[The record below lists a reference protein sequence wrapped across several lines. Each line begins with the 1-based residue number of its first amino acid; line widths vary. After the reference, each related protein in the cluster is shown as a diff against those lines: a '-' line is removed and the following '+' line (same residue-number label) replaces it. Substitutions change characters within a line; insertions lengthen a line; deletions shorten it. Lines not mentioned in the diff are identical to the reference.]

1 MEVGGPSS
9 KLWIVADGQRVER
22 AARARGA
29 DLGSGSPVV
38 FVDDAA
44 EYVAPADLAGAW
56 LVMARQRGYKL
67 ASAVRASLVVVADV
81 VGEHRL

>member
-1 MEVGGPSS
+1 MGPSCGSSRTANAFNALGGPGV
-9 KLWIVADGQRVER
+9 LT
-22 AARARGA
+22 
-29 DLGSGSPVV
+29 SGSPVV

-44 EYVAPADLAGAW
+44 EDVAPADLAGAW
-56 LVMARQRGYKL
+56 LVVARRWGRKP